1 MKTFISDL
9 IPKIQ
14 KFSQK
19 LDDITL
25 LTNQHWVVID
35 ELTSTKTVYIFRQNG
50 ELLISTNGKVSK
62 AKWEYLGH
70 NSLLIDI
77 ENDSYLF
84 KPDIFDENIL
94 ALKIDSKNEYALLI
108 NESKFDGELNSLEGV
123 NNFLNQ
129 KYLLAP
135 AQFQSKL
142 AKNSIQVVE
151 EKFISNKYTLRIGS
165 HKEYLFRFN
174 DGSLLTVFKK
184 SNGKYFIYQRDTIL
198 LFENKNQFLVY
209 ANQQI

>member
-25 LTNQHWVVID
+25 LSNQHWVVID
-35 ELTSTKTVYIFRQNG
+35 QLTSTKTVYIFRQNG
-50 ELLISTNGKVSK
+50 ELLISTNGKVNK

-77 ENDSYLF
+77 DNESYLF

-108 NESKFDGELNSLEGV
+108 NESKFDGELNSLEAV

-129 KYLLAP
+129 KYLLNP
-135 AQFQSKL
+135 IQFQNTLKD
-142 AKNSIQVVE
+142 NSIFLIE
-151 EKFISNKYTLRIGS
+151 EKFITKKYTLRIGS
-165 HKEYLFRFN
+165 HKEYLLRFN
-174 DGSLLTVFKK
+174 NGTLISVYKK
-184 SNGKYFIYQRDTIL
+184 TNGKYFIYQKNTIL
-198 LFENKNQFLVY
+198 LFEDKNHFLNY
-209 ANQQI
+209 AIQQM